1 MVDENLIKELKEM
14 REKGQSEPSDALKMY
29 EFLKQFAQENEE
41 FKEELE
47 DMDTII
53 VQIEVTDINFIFWT
67 KFGEGAVDY
76 GEGTN
81 DDATVTMKATQAT
94 FAGITSG
101 EVDGTSAYMSG
112 DLVIEGNLQDAN
124 FIGLAN
130 DSRIAYGEI
139 QGLAMELGADYF
151 E

>member
-1 MVDENLIKELKEM
+1 MVDENLIKELKTL
-14 REKGQSEPSDALKMY
+14 REKGQSQPSDALKVY
-29 EFLKQFAQENEE
+29 EFAKQLAAENEE

-47 DMDTII
+47 DIDTIL
-53 VQIEVTDINFIFWT
+53 VQIVVTDIDYKFWT

-76 GEGTN
+76 GEGEN
-81 DDATVTMKATQAT
+81 DDATVTMKASQAT

-112 DLVIEGNLQDAN
+112 DLVIEGNLQDA
-124 FIGLAN
+124 
-130 DSRIAYGEI
+130 IAYGEI
-139 QGLAMELGADYF
+139 QGLAMELGADLL